1 MFFLHFRVD
10 IYWWGLR
17 DVTTTRKPCVVLE
30 IDELTIKSDVVCD
43 KKSNCNFPNGR
54 SSQTFQAP
62 LNEVY
67 CPPLSIRLYDS
78 STFGRTLF
86 LGTNI
91 VKNPNK
97 YIVTWLPQGE
107 RDASLKSVSI
117 TASSFFQGIV
127 IKGKL

>member
-1 MFFLHFRVD
+1 MFRVD

-17 DVTTTRKPCVVLE
+17 DVRSTRKSCVILE
-30 IDELTIKSDVVCD
+30 IDELTIKSDVISD
-43 KKSNCNFPNGR
+43 KKPNCNFPNGR
-54 SSQTFQAP
+54 SSQIFRAP

-97 YIVTWLPQGE
+97 YILSWLPQRE
-107 RDASLKSVSI
+107 REASLKTVSI
-117 TASSFFQGIV
+117 ITDHFFQGSFLFV
-127 IKGKL
+127 P